1 MNDPF
6 EAVKS
11 FFRNTFLPKKR
22 TNWGYPLFIM
32 AVALAA
38 LYIAKELLASF
49 LPFTSTSIVFNSLV
63 MPLLTLLALIAPA
76 ISLSSGDTDLSIN
89 GITGKFTGIG
99 PLLIAFFSGVPLG
112 LVNSAF
118 HNLMAYLWLRLG
130 RSMVFPA
137 FMCYNADDSIAS
149 QALQIVTVD
158 AIPALGVSIFFTGLL
173 YSLFREEN
181 KLAGTIIIIL
191 FYSLY
196 SLNMIDIAGIAI
208 TGLWIVIL
216 RRKTGNIMA
225 PFLSMIAM
233 KLTPYFFSFIIS
245 EVDITTLQTYSDIPV
260 SFFYTSIPA
269 LFVSAILFG
278 FFKASLDDFERTYY
292 SDMLGR
298 EVDAELEEQPL
309 KILPFVKGLNVSL
322 LIAVIILVGLW
333 IRMLTV

>member
-1 MNDPF
+1 MNDSF

-11 FFRNTFLPKKR
+11 FFRNNFLPQKR

-32 AVALAA
+32 AVGLASI
-38 LYIAKELLASF
+38 YIAKELLSSY

-63 MPLLTLLALIAPA
+63 MPLLTLIALIAPA

-99 PLLIAFFSGVPLG
+99 PLLIAFFSGVPLS

-118 HNLMAYLWLRLG
+118 HNLVAYLWLRVG
-130 RSMVFPA
+130 NSMVFPA
-137 FMCYNADDSIAS
+137 FMCYNADDSVPSKI
-149 QALQIVTVD
+149 LQLVTVD
-158 AIPALGVSIFFTGLL
+158 AIPALGMCIFFTGLM

-181 KLAGTIIIIL
+181 KLLGTIIIVI
-191 FYSLY
+191 FYVLY
-196 SLNMIDIAGIAI
+196 SLNMIDIVGIAI

-216 RRKTGNIMA
+216 RRKTGNITA
-225 PFLSMIAM
+225 PFLSIIAM
-233 KLTPYFFSFIIS
+233 KLTGTFCTFIIS

-298 EVDAELEEQPL
+298 EVDAELEEQPV
-309 KILPFVKGLNVSL
+309 KILPFVKGLNPAL
-322 LIAVIILVGLW
+322 LVAVIILAGLW
-333 IRMLTV
+333 IRILTA